1 MKIRMPTVLAI
12 FVASASIV
20 VAACGKKDE
29 DNKTS
34 SPPPTAKPKPAAPT
48 PAPTTVT
55 PPPKPTPVAT
65 DSAAKKEAKQKFD
78 TLCASCHGTS
88 GKGDGPGAAA
98 LNPKPR
104 DYTDAKWQA
113 SVTDEQLKKIIVK
126 GGIGVGKSP
135 TMPPS
140 PDLENKPQVLDEIIA
155 LIRAFGNK

>member
-1 MKIRMPTVLAI
+1 MRNQVSMLIILGAA
-12 FVASASIV
+12 ASLLIT
-20 VAACGKKDE
+20 ACGKKDE
-29 DNKTS
+29 NEKSNTKAPAVTPKT
-34 SPPPTAKPKPAAPT
+34 TAPT
-48 PAPTTVT
+48 PPTKTVT

-65 DSAAKKEAKQKFD
+65 NSAAKKEAKRRFD

-113 SVTDEQLKKIIVK
+113 SVTDEQLEKIILK

-140 PDLENKPQVLDEIIA
+140 PDLENKPEVLDEMIA
-155 LIRAFGNK
+155 LIRAFAEK